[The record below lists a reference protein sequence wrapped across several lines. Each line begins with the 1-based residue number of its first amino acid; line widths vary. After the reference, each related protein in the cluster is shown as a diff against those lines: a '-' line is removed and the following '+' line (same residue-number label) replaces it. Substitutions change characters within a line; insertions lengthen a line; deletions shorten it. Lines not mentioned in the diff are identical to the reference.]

1 MAIVK
6 LPNGIYQVRLKVNGR
21 VQGWSISR
29 IKKDARDFQS
39 KKQTEIRENKFF
51 DKEYKCEL
59 LFKDLA
65 KIYVEKHQDKKS
77 ITRDYSSL
85 IHLNKAFGDILAR
98 DITADMLDSY
108 QRDRKKLGRA
118 IATVNLELTCMSAI
132 YTWAIKKARLL
143 KENPVH
149 FITKEKPNNERDR
162 IISEDEFNRLL
173 GVAPDYFKA
182 ILLMAWHTA
191 MREREILKLIWDR
204 VDMSIGFIH
213 LLAHET
219 KEKKKKDIPINNILS
234 PLFNKLENQRSKDT
248 DRVFLRDGKPIK
260 DIRGIFMSCCE
271 KVGIE
276 DFHFHDLR
284 HCAITRWVNDNQPI
298 LTIMKIT
305 GHNSLQSFKRYFNP
319 EYTALKAVVNSPIKS
334 LVHEMVHTDV
344 SQNNAKV

>member
-204 VDMSIGFIH
+204 VDMSIGFISAIGAVLKPSFIA
-213 LLAHET
+213 LLA
-219 KEKKKKDIPINNILS
+219 
-234 PLFNKLENQRSKDT
+234 
-248 DRVFLRDGKPIK
+248 
-260 DIRGIFMSCCE
+260 
-271 KVGIE
+271 
-276 DFHFHDLR
+276 
-284 HCAITRWVNDNQPI
+284 
-298 LTIMKIT
+298 
-305 GHNSLQSFKRYFNP
+305 
-319 EYTALKAVVNSPIKS
+319 
-334 LVHEMVHTDV
+334 MVAELNV
-344 SQNNAKV
+344 RRRR